1 MKFASIPLTV
11 ISPPDYSALLMTKP
25 DLDQLRL
32 AYKQATDEWVE
43 AIRAEEALATPDHS
57 MVAMEHWDSA
67 HFKEHDAHHKATE
80 AREAYK
86 DGLRQANYGI

>member
-1 MKFASIPLTV
+1 MS
-11 ISPPDYSALLMTKP
+11 P

-32 AYKQATDEWVE
+32 AYKKATDEWVD

-57 MVAMEHWDSA
+57 MIAMEKWDDA
-67 HFKEHDAHHKATE
+67 HFREEDAHAKATA

-86 DGLRQANYGI
+86 DGLRSANYGI